1 MVHDILIPQKLKHNK
16 GDRADSVR
24 TTKVANLISNSS
36 QMSATEQL
44 RSIRDPV
51 YDDGKG
57 NLEHTGVVEC
67 LSSATKNHEGLRER
81 TR

>member
-1 MVHDILIPQKLKHNK
+1 MVHDILIPRKLRHNK
-16 GDRADSVR
+16 ECERIELRA
-24 TTKVANLISNSS
+24 TKVANLISNSS